1 MIIAKNKKASFDYE
15 LSDYLI
21 CWMELKWYEVKA
33 LREKNCSMKWAYISF
48 NNFWSEK
55 REMFVKNLNIWKY
68 SKLPNHFD
76 HNPEATRKILAKK
89 SEIEKFFAKWD
100 QPWYSIVPTSIIT
113 KWRYIKIEI
122 ALWKWKK
129 KHDKRNSIKERD
141 VNRGLAKNLKKLI
154 NWG

>member
-1 MIIAKNKKASFDYE
+1 MIICKNKKANFDYE
-15 LSDYLI
+15 LSNHLI
-21 CWMELKWYEVKA
+21 CWMQLKWYEVKA

-48 NNFWSEK
+48 NNWGSDK
-55 REMFVKNLNIWKY
+55 LEMRVKNLNIWKY

-76 HNPEATRKILAKK
+76 HFPEQSRKILAKK
-89 SEIEKFFAKWD
+89 SEIEKFFSKWD
-100 QPWYSIVPTSIIT
+100 QPWYTVVPTAILT

-129 KHDKRNSIKERD
+129 KFDKRNAIKERD
-141 VNRGLAKNLKKLI
+141 TNRNLAKNLKKLI